1 LNEDYLMRMKALE
14 MAIETH
20 GLASESRILQV
31 ANHYYEFLSGNNT
44 EEKK

>member
-1 LNEDYLMRMKALE
+1 MMRMKALE

-20 GLASESRILQV
+20 GTASESRILQV
-31 ANHYYEFLSGNNT
+31 AQKYYEFLSENNT